1 MTPRSRGDSRPFAP
15 VAATATAVALTTY
28 ALAVEPYRLQVTH
41 AALPCPRLPAALDG
55 LSILLLADPHVSQW
69 GKREGLLAGLLDSLP
84 EPDVAVWAGD
94 FIHGARGVAP
104 ACRLIR
110 NHSRA
115 RYARYGILGNA
126 EHKLRGDS
134 RRRATDSLRAAGLTV
149 LLNQSEALTIGGATI
164 TVAGTDDPYYG
175 HADLQATLA
184 DAPPERFCLLLA
196 HSPQLVYA
204 AAQRGVDV
212 MLSGHTHGGQVR
224 LPLVGPIKTQN
235 PLGRAL
241 DYGLWDRTRLRETL
255 GRDPACPIAL
265 YISRG
270 IGVARVFRLPI
281 FPRFLCRP
289 EVAWLTLRRGG
300 GGVETS

>member
-1 MTPRSRGDSRPFAP
+1 MTQHRDSARSPAP
-15 VAATATAVALTTY
+15 AAAAVAAAGALTAY

-41 AALPCPRLPAALDG
+41 TELPCPRLPAALDG
-55 LSILLLADPHVSQW
+55 LSILLLADPHVSRW
-69 GKREGLLAGLLDSLP
+69 GKREGLLADLLDSLP

-126 EHKLRGDS
+126 EHKLRGES
-134 RRRATDSLRAAGLTV
+134 RRRAAASLREAGLNV
-149 LLNQSEALTIGGATI
+149 LINRSEPLTIDGATI

-184 DAPPERFCLLLA
+184 DATPGRFCLLLA

-255 GRDPACPIAL
+255 GRDPACPITL

-289 EVAWLTLRRGG
+289 EVAWLTLRRRDEG
-300 GGVETS
+300 